1 MPRNGF
7 ESSRIVHRRSAAG
20 KCQYLCEPVSCL
32 ACTRVHLVNRSTG
45 KTLDENDEEAGS
57 PGRRIDYGEDTG
69 MGHSAAMTASIRAC
83 MSARFAWAHED
94 DGKCHFMT
102 HRAVVGTPNAERLF
116 SHVVL
121 GLNQV
126 GHSPL
131 IPLLHQSELT
141 I

>member
-1 MPRNGF
+1 
-7 ESSRIVHRRSAAG
+7 
-20 KCQYLCEPVSCL
+20 
-32 ACTRVHLVNRSTG
+32 
-45 KTLDENDEEAGS
+45 
-57 PGRRIDYGEDTG
+57 

-116 SHVVL
+116 SHVL

-131 IPLLHQSELT
+131 SYPVTEDYPPIQPRQNCSQVREGAVDSNDGR
-141 I
+141 